1 MGDQDQGM
9 EYRLPDGDEGVPTS
23 QLADE
28 FPQID
33 TPLRIQ
39 PPEYMK
45 APERVHPDSKDTL
58 LRRLAFSPASYSNR
72 FSQGSARGAISG
84 KEGAHLAPA
93 GQDQAVFRNAVADYS
108 MLAFS
113 SQRAGKL
120 DMEGQS
126 YLAIAISNDNVEQ
139 FQQAI
144 DSYSKYLLVA
154 RKTGETVGEAL
165 ARNCIGVDFLHLA
178 SKVSPDSPEFTR
190 LVERARDEHLA
201 HLNIADEGGAFVANT
216 NLGLCFALLE
226 DMDAATKHHQEALKV
241 AIKLQ
246 SFSGQGIAVGNLG
259 LLAVKQREYA
269 TAQAC
274 LEQHLQLVQSLD
286 DHAAVVNAHV
296 LLGELASLQNQF
308 QQAVESYSNAA
319 KLAESMQETAIVKR
333 LFCLIGVAQGNISL
347 KSFMDEKRALI
358 RT

>member
-1 MGDQDQGM
+1 MDAPEDQV
-9 EYRLPDGDEGVPTS
+9 EYRLPDGEEGVPTS

-45 APERVHPDSKDTL
+45 APERVQPDSKDTL
-58 LRRLAFSPASYSNR
+58 LRRLAFSPAAFVGRHRKGSSND
-72 FSQGSARGAISG
+72 GPSA
-84 KEGAHLAPA
+84 KEGGHLGPA
-93 GQDQAVFRNAVADYS
+93 GQDQADYRNAVADYS

-144 DSYSKYLLVA
+144 ENYEKYLLVA
-154 RKTGETVGEAL
+154 RKTGETLGEAL
-165 ARNCIGVDFLHLA
+165 ARNCIGVDCLQLA
-178 SKVSPDSPEFTR
+178 AKMPPESSEYVR
-190 LVERARDEHLA
+190 LLEQARDEHIE
-201 HLNIADEGGAFVANT
+201 HLNIADEGGEFVANT
-216 NLGLCFALLE
+216 NLGLCFAMLG
-226 DMDAATKHHQEALKV
+226 DMDAAAKHHQEALKV

-259 LLAVKQREYA
+259 LLAIKQKEYA

-274 LEQHLQLVQSLD
+274 LEQHLQLVNSLD
-286 DHAAVVNAHV
+286 DHTAVANAHV
-296 LLGELASLQNQF
+296 LLGDLASLQDNF
-308 QQAVESYSNAA
+308 EQAVDSYTNAA

-333 LFCLIGVAQGNISL
+333 LFCLIGVAQGNMSL
-347 KSFMDEKRALI
+347 ESVMAEKRSII
-358 RT
+358 RS